1 MSEEI
6 DMDALPDIDQ
16 AEVSDTELIKSIDYT
31 RPLKDY
37 ATAKDV
43 ADYLKGR
50 REIKDIDLSSL
61 SINGRVVQ
69 DDMEV
74 YLQDPAYN
82 SGTLKEALKS
92 PLHLF
97 FERESGWKQELEKV
111 QKEKSYFSLGTFIH
125 SCLLEPDKFNTVTVE
140 PEASRS
146 TTEGINTLISF
157 WEDKIILRGGII
169 NGRHEDGQ
177 TVIDTAKYYVEDSGR
192 SLDKIDGK
200 RWYYDALKEMSGLQ
214 AITADQKIIIDAV
227 KFNFNRYGGGI
238 LPELMRGVKTEVSM
252 YYTDPVTG
260 LDVRV
265 RLDGLQLAENIGHN
279 TVISVKS
286 TACEN
291 LSHFYYHS
299 AKLCYELSE
308 GMYLDVAEAV
318 TGRPFT
324 CTIMLMVQTV
334 PPFGVAALVWSAED
348 LEIGKYKY
356 RQALQIV
363 SDCESTG
370 KYPGYDIHAESG
382 NLGFIDMKQPE
393 WNAKELFPTDIDD

>member
-1 MSEEI
+1 MSEEL
-6 DMDALPDIDQ
+6 DVDNLPDIDQ
-16 AEVSDTELIKSIDYT
+16 AEISDQELVKSIDYT

-37 ATAKDV
+37 ATAQDI
-43 ADYLKGR
+43 ANFLKGR
-50 REIKDIDLSSL
+50 REVKEIDLSSL
-61 SINGRVVQ
+61 SKHGRVIQ

-82 SGTLKEALKS
+82 SGTLKETLKS
-92 PLHLF
+92 PLHLY
-97 FERESGWKQELEKV
+97 FERESGWKQQLEKV

-177 TVIDTAKYYVEDSGR
+177 TVIETAKYYVEDSGR

-200 RWYYDALKEMSGLQ
+200 RWYYDTLKEMSGLQ
-214 AITADQKIIIDAV
+214 AIAADQKIIIDAV

-334 PPFGVAALVWSAED
+334 PPFGVAALVWNAED

>member
-1 MSEEI
+1 MSEEL
-6 DMDALPDIDQ
+6 DVDNLPDIDQ
-16 AEVSDTELIKSIDYT
+16 AEISDQELVKSIDYT

-37 ATAKDV
+37 ATAQDI
-43 ADYLKGR
+43 ANFLKGR
-50 REIKDIDLSSL
+50 REVKEIDLSSL
-61 SINGRVVQ
+61 SKHGRVIQ

-82 SGTLKEALKS
+82 SGTLKETLKS
-92 PLHLF
+92 PLHLY
-97 FERESGWKQELEKV
+97 FERESGWKQQLEKV

-177 TVIDTAKYYVEDSGR
+177 TVIETAKYYVEDSGR

-200 RWYYDALKEMSGLQ
+200 RWYYDTLKEMSGLQ
-214 AITADQKIIIDAV
+214 AIAADQKIIIDAV

-334 PPFGVAALVWSAED
+334 PPFGVAALVWNAED

-363 SDCESTG
+363 ADCEASR

-393 WNAKELFPTDIDD
+393 WNAKELYPTDVDD

>member
-125 SCLLEPDKFNTVTVE
+125 ACLLEPERFSTITVE
-140 PEASRS
+140 PEANRA
-146 TTEGINTLISF
+146 TTEGMNTLVSF
-157 WEDKIILRGGII
+157 WEDKIILRGGTI
-169 NGRHEDGQ
+169 NGNHEDGH
-177 TVIDTAKYYVEDSGR
+177 TVIETARYYVEDSVR
-192 SLDKIDGK
+192 SMEKIDGK
-200 RWYYDALKEMSGLQ
+200 RLYYESLKELSGLQ
-214 AITADQKIIIDAV
+214 SVTADQKIIIDAV

-238 LPELMRGVKTEVSM
+238 LPELMKGVKTEVSM

-260 LDVRV
+260 LDVRI

-286 TACEN
+286 TACES
-291 LSHFYYHS
+291 LGHFYYHS

-334 PPFGVAALVWSAED
+334 PPFGVAALVWNAED

-356 RQALQIV
+356 RQALQILA
-363 SDCESTG
+363 DCEASR

-393 WNAKELFPTDIDD
+393 WNAKELYPTDVDD